1 MDGKESNG
9 MTNFDEII
17 DRRGTDSLKYDGG
30 PVLNP
35 YLPKDAL
42 PMWVADMDFA
52 CPQPV
57 LDAMKARL
65 DRRILGY
72 SMLLDPAYFET
83 VTAWFRRRHGWEVE
97 AQTIVFSCGVVTA
110 MHTAVERLTKPGD
123 GILLHTPAYHP
134 FDDSIRRY
142 GRTPVYSPLLYR
154 DGAYSIDFADL
165 ERKAKD
171 PRTTLLFFCS
181 PHNPTGRVWRE
192 EELRQVGEL
201 CWENG
206 VFIVCDEIHADIL
219 RAGQT
224 HIPLAKL
231 YPQQP
236 RLITCTSPSKTFN
249 LAGNQLANL
258 VVADKALAREWRDM
272 QACGFPNPLSI
283 AACKAA
289 YTQCDGWLEEMNRYV
304 DGNFALVKR
313 RLKRDLPK
321 AGFSV
326 AQGTYLAW
334 IDLRAFGMTDRQLKE
349 RISKAGLFIEFGDEF
364 VGNGEGFV
372 RINLAC
378 PRALVERAMDLL
390 AGCLNG

>member
-1 MDGKESNG
+1 MV
-9 MTNFDEII
+9 NFDEII
-17 DRRGTDSLKYDGG
+17 DRKGTDSLKYDGG
-30 PVLNP
+30 PVMNP
-35 YLPKDAL
+35 YLPDEYL

-72 SMLLDPAYFET
+72 SMLLDPGYFEI
-83 VTAWFRRRHGWEVE
+83 VTGWLWRRHGWRVD
-97 AQTIVFSCGVVTA
+97 ADSLVFSSGVVSA

-123 GILLHTPAYHP
+123 GVLLNTPAYHP
-134 FDDSIRRY
+134 FDDTIKRF

-154 DGAYSIDFADL
+154 DGTYTIDYEDL

-171 PRTTLLFFCS
+171 PRNTLFFFCS

-192 EELRQVGEL
+192 EELRRVAQL
-201 CWENG
+201 CFANG
-206 VFIVCDEIHADIL
+206 VFMVCDEIHSDIV
-219 RAGQT
+219 RKGET

-231 YPQQP
+231 YPEET
-236 RLITCTSPSKTFN
+236 RIITCTSPSKTFN

-258 VVADKALAREWRDM
+258 VVADKALAREWRGM

-289 YTQCDGWLEEMNRYV
+289 YTQCDDWVAQMNGYV
-304 DGNFALVKR
+304 DENFALVKR
-313 RLKRDLPK
+313 RLRDDLPK
-321 AGFSV
+321 ARFSIG
-326 AQGTYLAW
+326 QGTYLAW
-334 IDLRAFGMTDRQLKE
+334 IDLRGFGLTDRQLKE
-349 RISKAGLFIEFGDEF
+349 CISRAGLFIEFGDEF
-364 VGNGEGFV
+364 VANGEGFV

-378 PRALVERAMDLL
+378 PRTLVEKAMDIL
-390 AGCLNG
+390 AGCLGESHS